1 MYLSKQRI
9 LLLALIVLLIAI
21 SVTYT
26 IFWIV
31 NPDPSTIDSD
41 DDGVMDDIDAFP
53 DNPHEQNDSDS
64 DGIGDNEDSFPFD
77 PAASIDSDEDGY
89 PDKWNPGKSQSDS
102 TSIPALILDDFP
114 YDPSEWIDSDGDGIG
129 DNFDVFPNDPSET
142 RDDDNDGIGNNAD
155 HNPFV
160 DLAFSLTI
168 NQITLKKHVDLLPW
182 AQVYFK
188 IFVDGEEYLT
198 WDNNGSYYY
207 IWKGSAKSI
216 SKSFSFDIPES
227 GSQMYTDIEI
237 QVFDHE
243 WIKNDD
249 QLDINQDDDS
259 ESIKLRL
266 YHDSNEILPNSNNVG
281 EEAMVTYSIVL
292 PEEVEPENDTIEKTF
307 RWRFNQKL
315 HTVTINI
322 SFQKYE
328 WALQSTIN
336 RSPQTQPSSSKAM
349 ANFVTV
355 NDSVII
361 SLADKLNDL
370 AILNAYSDVETVNF
384 IMSFVQHNVHY
395 WDDNSSK
402 NQEEYWRFPIETLV
416 DGQGD
421 CEDSSVLFASIIEN
435 LDFDAVLLF
444 YIIDDD
450 IGHLATGVSDIT
462 VHDGYFVSYLDK
474 NYYYCETTSI
484 GFTAGEIPNDITEDP
499 EKIIQVG

>member
-9 LLLALIVLLIAI
+9 LLLALIVLLITI

-53 DNPHEQNDSDS
+53 DNPYEQNDSDS
-64 DGIGDNEDSFPFD
+64 DGIGDNEDNFPFD
-77 PAASIDSDEDGY
+77 PAASVDSDGDGY
-89 PDKWNPGKSQSDS
+89 PDKWNPGKSKSDS
-102 TSIPALILDDFP
+102 ISIPALILDDFP

-129 DNFDVFPNDPSET
+129 DNSDVFPNDSSET

-168 NQITLKKHVDLLPW
+168 NQITLQKHVDLLPW

-188 IFVDGEEYLT
+188 ILVDGEEYIT
-198 WDNNGSYYY
+198 WDNNESYYY
-207 IWKGSAKSI
+207 IWKKTAKSI

-249 QLDINQDDDS
+249 QLDINQDDDL

-266 YHDSNEILPNSNNVG
+266 YHDTNEVLPNSNNVG
-281 EEAMVTYSIVL
+281 NEAMVTYSIVL
-292 PEEVEPENDTIEKTF
+292 PEEVEPENDTLEKTF
-307 RWRFNQKL
+307 RWRFKQKL
-315 HTVTINI
+315 HTVTLNI
-322 SFQKYE
+322 PFQKYE
-328 WALQSTIN
+328 WAFQSTIN

-349 ANFVTV
+349 ASFVTV
-355 NDSVII
+355 NDSVIE

-370 AILNAYSDVETVNF
+370 AILNAYTDVEMVNF

-395 WDDNSSK
+395 WDDNASK

-416 DGQGD
+416 DGHGD

-462 VHDGYFVSYLDK
+462 VPSGYFVSYLDK
-474 NYYYCETTSI
+474 DYYYCETTSI
-484 GFTAGEIPNDITEDP
+484 GFTAGEIPNDIADDP
-499 EKIIQVG
+499 EKIIQVE